1 MVLYMFQ
8 FQQQSIGN
16 LYGPG
21 GAAAVA
27 AQSNIYTGNI
37 PTVSG
42 ESELGMCVLG
52 GGGGFNFDLVPRFHP
67 LWEWIL
73 MTKKLV

>member
-42 ESELGMCVLG
+42 ESELSMCILGGWG
-52 GGGGFNFDLVPRFHP
+52 GGGGGIQF
-67 LWEWIL
+67 
-73 MTKKLV
+73 